1 MTGRIFEDGRNVD
14 SLRVAE
20 PEYHYEYIAVHNQ
33 RVALIRN
40 YTIWYVVGLA
50 ISMSMFWLFLW
61 AGLTSANLPLLIFG
75 GIVSTVFVIV
85 AHLVACSI
93 DDGVISLYPRIIFLE
108 IILDYQFY
116 RDFLRRRPR
125 GETERRFIEK
135 CENINTSTTDA
146 LWRDIYTDFS
156 SKDFPRSRR
165 IYRHYRWMMFGSIAV
180 YWITVLIVFYNTF
193 SDVAK

>member
-1 MTGRIFEDGRNVD
+1 MTGQIFQNGRKVD
-14 SLRVAE
+14 SLTVAE
-20 PEYHYEYIAVHNQ
+20 PEYHYEYIAIHNQ

-40 YTIWYVVGLA
+40 YTTWYVVGLA
-50 ISMSMFWLFLW
+50 ISMLMFWVFLW
-61 AGLTSANLPLLIFG
+61 VGIISNFLSLIVLG
-75 GIVSTVFVIV
+75 AIVSTIFIVV
-85 AHLVACSI
+85 AHSVACSI

-135 CENINTSTTDA
+135 CENIKAETTDA
-146 LWRDIYTDFS
+146 LWRDIHTDFN

-165 IYRHYRWMMFGSIAV
+165 IYRHYRWMMLGSIII
-180 YWITVLIVFYNTF
+180 YWISGALVVYNSFYNVT
-193 SDVAK
+193 S

>member
-1 MTGRIFEDGRNVD
+1 MTGQIFQNGRKVD
-14 SLRVAE
+14 SLTVAE
-20 PEYHYEYIAVHNQ
+20 PEYHYEYIAIHNQ

-40 YTIWYVVGLA
+40 YTTWYVVGLA
-50 ISMSMFWLFLW
+50 ISMLMFWVFLW
-61 AGLTSANLPLLIFG
+61 VGLISNFLSLIVLG
-75 GIVSTVFVIV
+75 AIVSTIFIVV
-85 AHLVACSI
+85 AHSVACSI

-135 CENINTSTTDA
+135 CENIKAETTDA
-146 LWRDIYTDFS
+146 LWRDIHTDFN

-165 IYRHYRWMMFGSIAV
+165 IYRHYRWMMLGSIII
-180 YWITVLIVFYNTF
+180 YWISGALVVYNSFYNVT
-193 SDVAK
+193 S